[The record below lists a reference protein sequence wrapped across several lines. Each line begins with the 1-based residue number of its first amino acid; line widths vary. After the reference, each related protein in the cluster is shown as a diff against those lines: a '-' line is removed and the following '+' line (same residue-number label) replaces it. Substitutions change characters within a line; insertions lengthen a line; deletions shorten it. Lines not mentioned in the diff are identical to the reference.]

1 MFEITLTDFLLHM
14 KLFIKKPIQQLLAA
28 TVESEKTLKRTLGV
42 GSLISLGIGAIIGA
56 GLFVRTAAAAGEHAG
71 SAVTISFVIAAL
83 GCALAGLCYA
93 EFASMIPIAGSAY
106 TYSYATMGEF
116 IAWIIGWDL
125 VLEYALGAATV
136 SIGWSQYFNTFLD
149 TFFHVHIPFAWCHSP
164 FETSITTTGMYA
176 AEYGAHGIVN
186 LPAILIIFLLTMLL
200 IRGTAESAAV
210 NNIIVVVKVAIVL
223 MIIAIGWGY
232 INPANHTPYMIPA
245 DAGKVVVSTGTI
257 DYSNAFNHG
266 WLGVLRG
273 ASVVFFAFI
282 GFDAVST
289 AAQEAK
295 NPQKDMPKGILVSL
309 VICTALYILFSHV
322 LTGIAPYKEFLIQ
335 GKEASVSYVI
345 NTYMHGYGW
354 LAQLVTVA
362 ILAGFSSVILVMLMG
377 QTRVFYTMSTDGLIP
392 KVFSTLHAKYR
403 TPYKSQWLF
412 FGFVSIFAG
421 FIPDRIVGD
430 MVSIGTLFA
439 FVLVCIGIFLLRRTD
454 PNIPRPFKTPAYK
467 IICPLGAIVCLAMIA
482 SEGWEN
488 WARLFGW
495 LAIGF
500 VIYFGYSIKRS
511 HVRHGKVDTA
521 NDPPNPKF
529 IE

>member
-1 MFEITLTDFLLHM
+1 M
-14 KLFIKKPIQQLLAA
+14 KLFIKKPIKLLMAA
-28 TVESEKTLKRTLGV
+28 TAETEKSLKRTLGV
-42 GSLISLGIGAIIGA
+42 GSLIALGIGAIIGA
-56 GLFVRTAAAAGEHAG
+56 GIFVRTAAAAGEHAG
-71 SAVTISFVIAAL
+71 SAVTISFIIAAA
-83 GCALAGLCYA
+83 GCALAGLCYS

-136 SIGWSQYFNTFLD
+136 SIGWSQYFNEFLN
-149 TFFHVHIPFAWCHSP
+149 TFFHVHIPYALSHSF
-164 FETSITTTGMYA
+164 FETSNTTVGMYA
-176 AEYGAHGIVN
+176 AEFGTRGMIN
-186 LPAILIIFLLTMLL
+186 LPAILIIFLLTLLL
-200 IRGTAESAAV
+200 IRGTAESAVV

-223 MIIAIGWGY
+223 MIIGLGWHF
-232 INPANHTPYMIPA
+232 INPLFHTPYMIPA
-245 DAGKVVVSTGTI
+245 DAGSVKVSTGVVNYADT
-257 DYSNAFNHG
+257 FNHG

-295 NPQKDMPKGILVSL
+295 NPQKDMPKGILISL
-309 VICTALYILFSHV
+309 VFCTLLYVLFSHV
-322 LTGIAPYKEFLIQ
+322 LTGLVSYKDFLIQ
-335 GKEASVSYVI
+335 GKEASV
-345 NTYMHGYGW
+345 TYAIQRAMPGYNW
-354 LAQLVTVA
+354 LANFVTIA

-392 KVFSTLHAKYR
+392 KIFSKLHPKYR

-412 FGFVSIFAG
+412 FVFVSIFAG

-439 FVLVCIGIFLLRRTD
+439 FVLVCLGIFILRRTD
-454 PNIPRPFKTPAYK
+454 PGLERPFRTPWYK
-467 IICPLGAIVCLAMIA
+467 VVCPLGAAICLCMIL

-488 WARLFGW
+488 WARLIVW
-495 LAIGF
+495 LLIGF
-500 VIYFGYSIKRS
+500 IIYFGYSIKRS
-511 HVRHGKVDTA
+511 HVRKGVVEPATE
-521 NDPPNPKF
+521 PTNPKF

>member
-1 MFEITLTDFLLHM
+1 M
-14 KLFIKKPIQQLLAA
+14 KLFIKKPIQQLMAA
-28 TVESEKTLKRTLGV
+28 TVETEKSLKRTLGV
-42 GSLISLGIGAIIGA
+42 GSLIALGIGAIIGS
-56 GLFVRTAAAAGEHAG
+56 GIFVRTAAAAGEHAG
-71 SAVTISFVIAAL
+71 PAVTISFLIAAA

-136 SIGWSQYFNTFLD
+136 SIGWAQYFNEFLH
-149 TFFHVHIPFAWCHSP
+149 TFFNVHIPYQWAHSF
-164 FETSITTTGMYA
+164 FETSNTTTGMYA
-176 AEYGAHGIVN
+176 AEVGTRGIVN
-186 LPAILIIFLLTMLL
+186 LPAVLIIFLLTLLL
-200 IRGTAESAAV
+200 IRGMAESAIV
-210 NNIIVVVKVAIVL
+210 NNVIVIIKVAIVL
-223 MIIAIGWGY
+223 LIIGLGWHY
-232 INPANHTPYMIPA
+232 INPAFHTPYMIPA
-245 DAGKVVVSTGTI
+245 NAGTVKVSTGIINYADT
-257 DYSNAFNHG
+257 FNHG

-295 NPQKDMPKGILVSL
+295 NPQKDMPKGILISL

-322 LTGIAPYKEFLIQ
+322 LTGLVSYKDFLIQ
-335 GKEASVSYVI
+335 AKEASVSYAI
-345 NTYMHGYGW
+345 RTAMPGYEW
-354 LAQLVTVA
+354 LASLVTVS

-377 QTRVFYTMSTDGLIP
+377 QTRVFYTMSIDGLIP
-392 KVFSTLHAKYR
+392 KIFSKLHPKYR

-439 FVLVCIGIFLLRRTD
+439 FVLVCAGIFILRRTD
-454 PNIPRPFKTPAYK
+454 PNIVRPFQTPLYM
-467 IICPLGAIVCLAMIA
+467 IVCPLGALICLCMIA

-488 WARLFGW
+488 WARLIVW
-495 LAIGF
+495 LLIGF
-500 VIYFGYSIKRS
+500 VIYFGYSVKRS
-511 HVRHGKVDTA
+511 HVRHGKVEA
-521 NDPPNPKF
+521 AVDPINPKF
-529 IE
+529 ME

>member
-1 MFEITLTDFLLHM
+1 LM
-14 KLFIKKPIQQLLAA
+14 AA
-28 TVESEKTLKRTLGV
+28 SAETEKTLKRTLGV
-42 GSLISLGIGAIIGA
+42 GSLIALGIGAIIGA
-56 GLFVRTAAAAGEHAG
+56 GIFVRTAAAAGEHAG
-71 SAVTISFVIAAL
+71 PAVTISFLIAAA

-136 SIGWSQYFNTFLD
+136 SIGWSQYFNEFLH
-149 TFFHVHIPFAWCHSP
+149 TFFNVHIPYAWSHS
-164 FETSITTTGMYA
+164 FMETSNTTAGMYVS
-176 AEYGAHGIVN
+176 ELGTRGIVN
-186 LPAILIIFLLTMLL
+186 LPAILILFLLTLLL
-200 IRGTAESAAV
+200 IRGTAESAMV

-223 MIIAIGWGY
+223 MIIGLGWHF
-232 INPANHTPYMIPA
+232 INPAFHTPYTIPA
-245 DAGKVVVSTGTI
+245 DAGTVKVSAGVVNYADT
-257 DYSNAFNHG
+257 FNHG

-295 NPQKDMPKGILVSL
+295 NPQRDMPKGILISL

-322 LTGIAPYKEFLIQ
+322 LTGLVSYKDFLIQ
-335 GKEASVSYVI
+335 GKEASVSYAI
-345 NTYMHGYGW
+345 KTAMPGYGW
-354 LAQLVTVA
+354 LASFVTVS

-392 KVFSTLHAKYR
+392 KVFSKLHPKYR

-412 FGFVSIFAG
+412 FIFVSLFAG
-421 FIPDRIVGD
+421 FIPDKYVGD

-439 FVLVCIGIFLLRRTD
+439 FVLVCLGIFILRRTD
-454 PNIPRPFKTPAYK
+454 PNIVRPFKTPWYMVV
-467 IICPLGAIVCLAMIA
+467 CPLGAIICLCMIA

-488 WARLFGW
+488 WARLIVW
-495 LAIGF
+495 LLIGF
-500 VIYFGYSIKRS
+500 VVYFGYSIKRS
-511 HVRHGKVDTA
+511 HVRHGKVEA
-521 NDPPNPKF
+521 AVDPINPKF

>member
-1 MFEITLTDFLLHM
+1 M
-14 KLFIKKPIQQLLAA
+14 KLFIKKPIAQLMAA
-28 TVESEKTLKRTLGV
+28 TAEGADTLKRTLGPM
-42 GSLISLGIGAIIGA
+42 SLIGLGIGAIIGA
-56 GLFVRTAAAAGEHAG
+56 GIFVRTAAAAGEHAG
-71 SAVTISFVIAAL
+71 PAVTISFLIAAA

-136 SIGWSQYFNTFLD
+136 SIGWSQYFNEFLHTFL
-149 TFFHVHIPFAWCHSP
+149 HVNIPYALTHGP
-164 FETSITTTGMYA
+164 FEVSNTTVGMYA
-176 AEYGAHGIVN
+176 HEFGTRGIIN
-186 LPAILIIFLLTMLL
+186 LPAILILFLLSLLL
-200 IRGTAESAAV
+200 IRGTAESAVV
-210 NNIIVVVKVAIVL
+210 NNIIVIVKVAIVL
-223 MIIAIGWGY
+223 MIIGLGWHF
-232 INPANHTPYMIPA
+232 IDPANHTPYFIPA
-245 DAGKVVVSTGTI
+245 DAGKVTVSTGVV
-257 DYSNAFNHG
+257 DYSNMFNHG

-309 VICTALYILFSHV
+309 AICTALYVLFAHV
-322 LTGIAPYKEFLIQ
+322 LTGLVSYKEFLIQ
-335 GKEASVSYVI
+335 GKEASVTYAIKAAMGPSYA
-345 NTYMHGYGW
+345 W
-354 LAQLVTVA
+354 LASLVTVS

-377 QTRVFYTMSTDGLIP
+377 QTRVFYTMSIDGLIP
-392 KVFSTLHAKYR
+392 KIFSKLHPKYR

-412 FGFVSIFAG
+412 FVFVSLFAG

-439 FVLVCIGIFLLRRTD
+439 FVLVCLGIFILRRTD
-454 PNIPRPFKTPAYK
+454 PNLVRPFKTPIYK
-467 IICPLGAIVCLAMIA
+467 IVCPLGAIICLSMIA
-482 SEGWEN
+482 SEGLEN
-488 WARLFGW
+488 WLRLIGW
-495 LAIGF
+495 LLIGF

-511 HVRHGKVDTA
+511 HVRHGKVEA
-521 NDPPNPKF
+521 AIDPVNPK
-529 IE
+529 ITE

>member
-1 MFEITLTDFLLHM
+1 M
-14 KLFIKKPIQQLLAA
+14 KLFIKKPIAQLMAA
-28 TVESEKTLKRTLGV
+28 SAESEKTLKRTLGV
-42 GSLISLGIGAIIGA
+42 GSLIALGIGAIIGA
-56 GLFVRTAAAAGEHAG
+56 GIFVRTAAAAGEHAG
-71 SAVTISFVIAAL
+71 PAVTISFLIAAA

-136 SIGWSQYFNTFLD
+136 SIGWSQYFNEFLH
-149 TFFHVHIPFAWCHSP
+149 TFFNVHIPFMWSHSP
-164 FETSITTTGMYA
+164 LEISNTTTGMYA
-176 AEYGAHGIVN
+176 AELGQHGMVN
-186 LPAILIIFLLTMLL
+186 LPAIFILLMLTMLL
-200 IRGTAESAAV
+200 IRGTAESAVV
-210 NNIIVVVKVAIVL
+210 NNVIVVIKVAIVL
-223 MIIAIGWGY
+223 MIIGFGWHF
-232 INPANHTPYMIPA
+232 INPALHTPYMIPEN
-245 DAGKVVVSTGTI
+245 AGSIKVSAGTVNYG
-257 DYSNAFNHG
+257 DTFNHG

-295 NPQKDMPKGILVSL
+295 NPQRDMPKGILISL

-322 LTGIAPYKEFLIQ
+322 LTGLVSYKDFLIQ
-335 GKEASVSYVI
+335 GKEASVSYAI
-345 NTYMHGYGW
+345 KTAMPGYGW
-354 LAQLVTVA
+354 LASFVTVS

-392 KVFSTLHAKYR
+392 PVFSKLHPKHR

-412 FGFVSIFAG
+412 FVFVSLFAG
-421 FIPDRIVGD
+421 FIPDKYVGD

-439 FVLVCIGIFLLRRTD
+439 FVLVCLGIFILRRTD
-454 PNIPRPFKTPAYK
+454 PDLVRPFKTPWYMVV
-467 IICPLGAIVCLAMIA
+467 CPLGAVICLCMIA

-488 WARLFGW
+488 WARLIVW
-495 LAIGF
+495 LLIGF
-500 VIYFGYSIKRS
+500 VIYFTYSIKRS
-511 HVRHGKVDTA
+511 HVRRGVVEPADG
-521 NDPPNPKF
+521 PINPKYV
-529 IE
+529 E

>member
-1 MFEITLTDFLLHM
+1 M
-14 KLFIKKPIQQLLAA
+14 KLFIKKPIQQLMAA
-28 TVESEKTLKRTLGV
+28 SVETEKSLKRTLGV
-42 GSLISLGIGAIIGA
+42 GSLIALGIGAIIGA
-56 GLFVRTAAAAGEHAG
+56 GIFVRTAAAAGEHAG
-71 SAVTISFVIAAL
+71 PAVTISFLIAAA

-136 SIGWSQYFNTFLD
+136 AIGWSQYFNEFLI
-149 TFFHVHIPFAWCHSP
+149 TFFNFHIPYQWTHSF
-164 FETSITTTGMYA
+164 FEVSNTTSGMYA
-176 AEYGAHGIVN
+176 AELGTRGIVN
-186 LPAILIIFLLTMLL
+186 LPAILIIFLLTLLL
-200 IRGTAESAAV
+200 IRGMAESAIV
-210 NNIIVVVKVAIVL
+210 NNIIVIVKVAIVL
-223 MIIAIGWGY
+223 LIIGLGWHF
-232 INPANHTPYMIPA
+232 INPAFHTPYMIPA
-245 DAGKVVVSTGTI
+245 NAGTVKVSTGI
-257 DYSNAFNHG
+257 VDYGDTFNHG

-295 NPQKDMPKGILVSL
+295 NPQKDMPKGILISL

-322 LTGIAPYKEFLIQ
+322 LTGLVSYKDFLIQ
-335 GKEASVSYVI
+335 GKEASVSYAI
-345 NTYMHGYGW
+345 KTAMPGYGW
-354 LAQLVTVA
+354 LASLVTVS

-392 KVFSTLHAKYR
+392 KVFSKLHPKFR

-412 FGFVSIFAG
+412 FVFVSIFAG
-421 FIPDRIVGD
+421 FIPDKYVGD

-439 FVLVCIGIFLLRRTD
+439 FVLVCIGIFILRRTD
-454 PNIPRPFKTPAYK
+454 PNIVRPFQTPLYM
-467 IICPLGAIVCLAMIA
+467 IVCPLGALICLCMIA

-488 WARLFGW
+488 WARLIVW
-495 LAIGF
+495 LLIGF

-511 HVRHGKVDTA
+511 HVRHGKVEA
-521 NDPPNPKF
+521 AVDPINPKF
-529 IE
+529 ME

>member
-1 MFEITLTDFLLHM
+1 M
-14 KLFIKKPIQQLLAA
+14 KLFIKKPIQQLMAA
-28 TVESEKTLKRTLGV
+28 SVETEKSLKRTLGV
-42 GSLISLGIGAIIGA
+42 GSLIALGIGAIIGA
-56 GLFVRTAAAAGEHAG
+56 GIFVRTAAAAGEHAG
-71 SAVTISFVIAAL
+71 PAVTISFLIAAS

-136 SIGWSQYFNTFLD
+136 SIGWSQYFNEFLH
-149 TFFHVHIPFAWCHSP
+149 TFFDYHIPYQWTHSF
-164 FETSITTTGMYA
+164 FETSNTTAGMYA
-176 AEYGAHGIVN
+176 AELGTRGVVN
-186 LPAILIIFLLTMLL
+186 LPAILILFLLTLLL
-200 IRGTAESAAV
+200 IRGTAESAVV
-210 NNIIVVVKVAIVL
+210 NNVIVVVKVAIVL
-223 MIIAIGWGY
+223 MIIGLGWHF
-232 INPANHTPYMIPA
+232 INPAFHTPYMIPA
-245 DAGKVVVSTGTI
+245 DAGTVKVSTGVV
-257 DYSNAFNHG
+257 DYADTFNHG

-295 NPQKDMPKGILVSL
+295 NPQRDMPKGILISL

-322 LTGIAPYKEFLIQ
+322 LTGLVSYKDFLIQ
-335 GKEASVSYVI
+335 GKEASVSYAI
-345 NTYMHGYGW
+345 KTAMPGYGW
-354 LAQLVTVA
+354 LASFVTVS

-392 KVFSTLHAKYR
+392 KVFSKLHPKYR

-412 FGFVSIFAG
+412 FVFVSLFAG
-421 FIPDRIVGD
+421 FIPDKYVGD

-439 FVLVCIGIFLLRRTD
+439 FVLVCIGIFILRRTD
-454 PNIPRPFKTPAYK
+454 PTIVRPFQTPLYM
-467 IICPLGAIVCLAMIA
+467 IGCPLGAAICLCMIA
-482 SEGWEN
+482 SEGWQN
-488 WARLFGW
+488 WVRLIVW
-495 LAIGF
+495 LLIGF

-511 HVRHGKVDTA
+511 HVRKGVVEPAVD
-521 NDPPNPKF
+521 PINPKF